1 MKLHP
6 IVERLLERRG
16 VGAEEREEF
25 LDPSLARL
33 ARVDA
38 LPGVREAV
46 GVILPFIRDRREIV
60 VYGDYDCDGVCASA
74 ILVTALRRLGATA
87 DAFVP
92 DRFTEGYGLTDAA
105 ITRLFAEHPDVKLV
119 VTVDNGISS
128 AREVADI
135 KSRGVAVVVTDHHLP
150 GPELPAADAL
160 VNPRVAAAPG
170 CESLCG
176 AGVAFFLAGAL
187 VQAAEAEGL
196 YTGGKFAAP
205 LLVLAGLATVADIMP
220 LRRQNRILVAQSLA
234 YFWRCAPLGLKELM
248 LSASRVATSAPS
260 ARDYG
265 FQLSPRINATG
276 RLESAS
282 LAYNLLMEQDREVAR
297 NLAVRVNGI
306 NGRRQ
311 TEEREL
317 AFALQSQIVSG
328 RPACVA
334 RLEKGNLGVVGIV
347 AARVMERLGVP
358 VAVAVGE
365 SDSSVTGSVRAPDGY
380 NVHDALASAADAL
393 ERFGGHAAAGGFTV
407 KAGRFEDFRRLF
419 TAACAA
425 QYAAGREAI
434 ERAKALE
441 PDLWIEPGDL
451 SLELYDALRV
461 LEPFGECNAEPVF
474 GLRGVRFSDV
484 KPIGAEG
491 QHATFAFVN
500 KSIPRAVWWNHGA
513 DVEAIRAH
521 DVPRDVLFTLLESD
535 YGGDPHLELKLL
547 DVRVA
552 TPETAKTAECEIESE
567 GGR

>member
-1 MKLHP
+1 MNLHP
-6 IVERLLERRG
+6 IVERLLELRG
-16 VGAEEREEF
+16 IGAEEREAY

-38 LPGVREAV
+38 LPGVRESV
-46 GVILPFIRDRREIV
+46 EVILPFVRDGRKIV

-74 ILVTALRRLGATA
+74 ILVSALRRLGASA

-92 DRFTEGYGLTDAA
+92 DRFKEGYGLTVAA

-128 AREVADI
+128 VREVADI
-135 KSRGVAVVVTDHHLP
+135 KARGVAVVVTDHHLP
-150 GPELPAADAL
+150 GPELPVADAL

-170 CESLCG
+170 CADLCG

-187 VQAAEAEGL
+187 VQAAQAEGL

-220 LRRQNRILVAQSLA
+220 LRGQNRILVAQSLA
-234 YFWRCAPLGLKELM
+234 NFWRCAPLGLKELM
-248 LSASRVATSAPS
+248 RSASRVATSAPS

-276 RLESAS
+276 RLESAA
-282 LAYNLLMEQDREVAR
+282 LAYNLLMEEDREVAR

-317 AFALQSQIVSG
+317 AFALQSQVAPG

-334 RLEKGNLGVVGIV
+334 RLEKGNTGVVGIV

-358 VAVAVGE
+358 VAVAVG
-365 SDSSVTGSVRAPDGY
+365 DTGSVRAPDGY
-380 NVHDALASAADAL
+380 NVYDALAAAGDAL
-393 ERFGGHAAAGGFTV
+393 DRFGGHAAAGGFTV
-407 KAGRFEDFRRLF
+407 KEGRFDDFSRLF
-419 TAACAA
+419 TEACAA
-425 QYAAGREAI
+425 QYAAEREAI

-441 PDLWIEPGDL
+441 PDLWLEPGDL
-451 SLELYDALRV
+451 TLELYDALRV
-461 LEPFGECNAEPVF
+461 LEPFGEGNAEPVF
-474 GLRGVRFSDV
+474 GLRGVRFSDA

-547 DVRVA
+547 AVRVA
-552 TPETAKTAECEIESE
+552 VPETVKNA
-567 GGR
+567 

>member
-1 MKLHP
+1 MNLHP
-6 IVERLLERRG
+6 IVERLLELRG
-16 VGAEEREEF
+16 IGAEEREEF
-25 LDPSLARL
+25 LDPSLGRL
-33 ARVDA
+33 ARSDA
-38 LPGVREAV
+38 LPGMREAAAA
-46 GVILPFIRDRREIV
+46 ILPHVRDKRKIV

-74 ILVTALRRLGATA
+74 ILVSALHRLGAQA
-87 DAFVP
+87 DAFIP

-105 ITRLFAEHPDVKLV
+105 ITRLFAEHPGVALV

-128 AREVADI
+128 AREVAAI
-135 KSRGVAVVVTDHHLP
+135 KARGVAVVVTDHHLP
-150 GPELPAADAL
+150 GPELPVADAL

-170 CESLCG
+170 CADLCG

-187 VQAAEAEGL
+187 VQAAQAEGL

-220 LRRQNRILVAQSLA
+220 LRGQNRILVAQSLA
-234 YFWRCAPLGLKELM
+234 NFWRCAPLGLKELM
-248 LSASRVATSAPS
+248 RSASRVATSAPS

-265 FQLSPRINATG
+265 FLLSPRINATG
-276 RLESAS
+276 RLESAA
-282 LAYNLLMEQDREVAR
+282 LAYNLLMEEDREVAR

-317 AFALQSQIVSG
+317 AFALQSQVASG

-358 VAVAVGE
+358 VAVAVG
-365 SDSSVTGSVRAPDGY
+365 DTGSVRAPDGY
-380 NVHDALASAADAL
+380 NVHDALAAAGDAL
-393 ERFGGHAAAGGFTV
+393 DRFGGHAAAGGFTV
-407 KAGRFEDFRRLF
+407 KEGRFDDFSRLF
-419 TAACAA
+419 TEACAA

-441 PDLWIEPGDL
+441 PDLWLEPGDL
-451 SLELYDALRV
+451 TLELYDALRV
-461 LEPFGECNAEPVF
+461 LEPFGEGNAEPVF
-474 GLRGVRFSDV
+474 GLRGVRFSDA

-535 YGGDPHLELKLL
+535 YGGDPHLELKLH
-547 DVRVA
+547 VARVA
-552 TPETAKTAECEIESE
+552 VPETAKNA
-567 GGR
+567 

>member
-1 MKLHP
+1 MNLHP
-6 IVERLLERRG
+6 IVETVKSIVEELLKQRCG
-16 VGAEEREEF
+16 SAEEREEF
-25 LDPSLARL
+25 LDPSLTRL
-33 ARVDA
+33 VRVDA

-46 GVILPFIRDRREIV
+46 AVILPFVRDKRKVV

-74 ILVTALRRLGATA
+74 ILVSALRRLGASA
-87 DAFVP
+87 DAFIP
-92 DRFTEGYGLTDAA
+92 DRFKEGYGLTDAA
-105 ITRLFAEHPDVKLV
+105 ITRLFAEHPGVALV

-135 KSRGVAVVVTDHHLP
+135 KARGVSVVVTDHHLP
-150 GPELPAADAL
+150 GPELPSADAL

-170 CESLCG
+170 CENLCG

-187 VQAAEAEGL
+187 VQAAQAEGL
-196 YTGGKFAAP
+196 YAGGKFAAP

-220 LRRQNRILVAQSLA
+220 LRGQNRILVAQSLA
-234 YFWRCAPLGLKELM
+234 NFWRCAPLGLKELM
-248 LSASRVATSAPS
+248 RSASRMAASAPS

-265 FQLSPRINATG
+265 FLLSPRINATG
-276 RLESAS
+276 RLESAA
-282 LAYNLLMEQDREVAR
+282 LAYNLLMEEDREVAR

-317 AFALQSQIVSG
+317 AFALQGQIASG

-358 VAVAVGE
+358 VAVAVG
-365 SDSSVTGSVRAPDGY
+365 DTGSVRAPDGY
-380 NVHDALASAADAL
+380 NVHDALAAAGDAL
-393 ERFGGHAAAGGFTV
+393 DRFGGHAAAGGFSV
-407 KAGRFEDFRRLF
+407 KEGRFEDFRRLF
-419 TAACAA
+419 TEACAA
-425 QYAAGREAI
+425 QYAAGRESI
-434 ERAKALE
+434 ECAKTLE
-441 PDLWIEPGDL
+441 PHYWIENPSNL
-451 SLELYDALRV
+451 TLELYDALRV
-461 LEPFGECNAEPVF
+461 LEPFGEGNAEPVF
-474 GLRGVRFSDV
+474 GLRGVRFSDA

-547 DVRVA
+547 AVRVA
-552 TPETAKTAECEIESE
+552 VPETVKNA
-567 GGR
+567 

>member
-1 MKLHP
+1 MNLHP
-6 IVERLLERRG
+6 LVEELLKIRG
-16 VGAEEREEF
+16 VGEDEREEF

-38 LPGVREAV
+38 LPGAREAV
-46 GVILPFIRDRREIV
+46 EAILPFVRDGREIV

-74 ILVTALRRLGATA
+74 ILVTALRRLGAAA

-105 ITRLFAEHPDVKLV
+105 IARLFAEHPDVKLV

-128 AREVADI
+128 AREVAAI
-135 KSRGVAVVVTDHHLP
+135 RARGVSVVVTDHHLP
-150 GPELPAADAL
+150 GPELPVADAL
-160 VNPRVAAAPG
+160 VNPRVASAPG
-170 CESLCG
+170 CEGLCG

-205 LLVLAGLATVADIMP
+205 LLVMAGVATVADIMP
-220 LRRQNRILVAQSLA
+220 LRGQNRILVAQSLA

-248 LSASRVATSAPS
+248 LSSSRVAATAPS

-334 RLEKGNLGVVGIV
+334 RLEKGNTGVVGIV
-347 AARVMERLGVP
+347 AARMMERLGVP
-358 VAVAVGE
+358 VAVAVG
-365 SDSSVTGSVRAPDGY
+365 DTGSVRAPDGY

-407 KAGRFEDFRRLF
+407 KEGRFEDFSRLF
-419 TAACAA
+419 TEACAA
-425 QYAAGREAI
+425 QYAADREAI
-434 ERAKALE
+434 EHAKAFE
-441 PDLWIEPGDL
+441 PDLWVQPGVL
-451 SLELYDALRV
+451 TMELYDALRV
-461 LEPFGECNAEPVF
+461 LEPFGEGNPEPVF
-474 GLRGVRFSDV
+474 GLRGVRFSDA

-500 KSIPRAVWWNHGA
+500 KAIPRAVWWNHGA

-547 DVRVA
+547 DARASAPDV
-552 TPETAKTAECEIESE
+552 KIC
-567 GGR
+567 

>member
-1 MKLHP
+1 MTLHP
-6 IVERLLERRG
+6 IVERLLAERG
-16 VGAEEREEF
+16 VGEDEREEF

-38 LPGVREAV
+38 LPGVQKAV
-46 GVILPFIRDRREIV
+46 EVILPFVRGGQKVV

-74 ILVTALRRLGATA
+74 ILVTALRRLGAAA

-105 ITRLFAEHPDVKLV
+105 IARLFAEHPDVKLV

-128 AREVADI
+128 AREVAAI
-135 KSRGVAVVVTDHHLP
+135 RARGVSVVVTDHHLP

-170 CESLCG
+170 CEGLCG

-205 LLVLAGLATVADIMP
+205 LLVMAGLATVADIMP
-220 LRRQNRILVAQSLA
+220 LRGQNRILVAQSLA

-248 LSASRVATSAPS
+248 LSSSRVAAAAPS

-347 AARVMERLGVP
+347 AARMMERLGVP
-358 VAVAVGE
+358 VAVAVG
-365 SDSSVTGSVRAPDGY
+365 DTGSVRAPDGY
-380 NVHDALASAADAL
+380 NVHDALAAAADAL
-393 ERFGGHAAAGGFTV
+393 ARFGGHAAAGGFTV
-407 KAGRFEDFRRLF
+407 KEGRFEDFSRLF
-419 TAACAA
+419 TEACAA
-425 QYAAGREAI
+425 QYAADREAI
-434 ERAKALE
+434 EQAKAVE
-441 PDLWIEPGDL
+441 PDIWVEPGDL
-451 SLELYDALRV
+451 TMELYDALRV
-461 LEPFGECNAEPVF
+461 LEPFGEGNAEPVF
-474 GLRGVRFSDV
+474 GLRGVRFSDA

-491 QHATFAFVN
+491 QHATFSFVN
-500 KSIPRAVWWNHGA
+500 KAIPRAVWWNHGA

-547 DVRVA
+547 DARASAPDV
-552 TPETAKTAECEIESE
+552 KIC
-567 GGR
+567 

>member
-1 MKLHP
+1 MSLHP
-6 IVERLLERRG
+6 IVERLLEKRG
-16 VGAEEREEF
+16 IGAEEREEF

-38 LPGVREAV
+38 LPGVREAAE
-46 GVILPFIRDRREIV
+46 VILPFVRDGRKII

-74 ILVTALRRLGATA
+74 ILVSGLRQLGASA

-92 DRFTEGYGLTDAA
+92 DRFTEGYGLTSAA
-105 ITRLFAEHPDVKLV
+105 IERLFAEHSDVGLV

-128 AREVADI
+128 VREIADL
-135 KSRGVAVVVTDHHLP
+135 KARGVAVVVTDHHLP
-150 GPELPAADAL
+150 GSELPAADAL

-170 CESLCG
+170 CADLCG
-176 AGVAFFLAGAL
+176 AGVAFFLVGTL
-187 VQAAEAEGL
+187 VQTAQAEGL

-220 LRRQNRILVAQSLA
+220 LRGQNRILVAQSLA
-234 YFWRCAPLGLKELM
+234 NFWRCAPLGLKELM
-248 LSASRVATSAPS
+248 RSASRVATSAPN

-265 FQLSPRINATG
+265 FLLSPRINATG

-282 LAYNLLMEQDREVAR
+282 LAYNLLMESDREVAR

-317 AFALQSQIVSG
+317 AFALQSQIASG

-334 RLEKGNLGVVGIV
+334 RLEKGNTGVVGIV

-358 VAVAVGE
+358 VAVAVG
-365 SDSSVTGSVRAPDGY
+365 DTGSVRAPDGY
-380 NVHDALASAADAL
+380 NVRDALAAAEDAL
-393 ERFGGHAAAGGFTV
+393 DRFGGHAAAGGFTV
-407 KAGRFEDFRRLF
+407 KEGRFEDFRRLF
-419 TAACAA
+419 TEACAA

-434 ERAKALE
+434 ERAKAVE
-441 PDLWIEPGDL
+441 PDLWLEPDQGFSPDDL
-451 SLELYDALRV
+451 TMELLDALTV
-461 LEPFGECNAEPVF
+461 LEPFGEGNPEPVF
-474 GLRGVRFSDV
+474 GLRGVRFSDAR
-484 KPIGAEG
+484 PIGAEG

-500 KSIPRAVWWNHGA
+500 KAIPRAVWWNHGA

-521 DVPRDVLFTLLESD
+521 DVPRDVLFTLMESD
-535 YGGDPHLELKLL
+535 FGGDPHLELKLL
-547 DVRVA
+547 AVRVH
-552 TPETAKTAECEIESE
+552 TP
-567 GGR
+567 

>member
-1 MKLHP
+1 MNLHP
-6 IVERLLERRG
+6 IVERLLELRG
-16 VGAEEREEF
+16 IGAEEREEF
-25 LDPSLARL
+25 LDPSLGRL
-33 ARVDA
+33 ARSDA
-38 LPGVREAV
+38 LPGMREAAAA
-46 GVILPFIRDRREIV
+46 ILPHVRDKRKIV

-74 ILVTALRRLGATA
+74 ILVSALHRLGAQA
-87 DAFVP
+87 DAFIP

-105 ITRLFAEHPDVKLV
+105 ITRLFAEHPGVALV

-135 KSRGVAVVVTDHHLP
+135 KARGVAVVVTDHHLP
-150 GPELPAADAL
+150 GPELPVADAL

-170 CESLCG
+170 CADLCG

-187 VQAAEAEGL
+187 VQAAQAEGL

-220 LRRQNRILVAQSLA
+220 LRGQNRILVAQSLA
-234 YFWRCAPLGLKELM
+234 NFWRCAPLGLKELM
-248 LSASRVATSAPS
+248 RSASRVATSAPS

-265 FQLSPRINATG
+265 FLLSPRINATG
-276 RLESAS
+276 RLESAA
-282 LAYNLLMEQDREVAR
+282 LAYNLLMEEDREVAR

-317 AFALQSQIVSG
+317 AFALQSQVASG

-358 VAVAVGE
+358 VAVAVG
-365 SDSSVTGSVRAPDGY
+365 DTGSVRAPDGY
-380 NVHDALASAADAL
+380 NVHDALAAAGDAL
-393 ERFGGHAAAGGFTV
+393 DRFGGHAAAGGFTV
-407 KAGRFEDFRRLF
+407 KEGRFDDFSRLF
-419 TAACAA
+419 TEACAA

-441 PDLWIEPGDL
+441 PDLWLEPGDL
-451 SLELYDALRV
+451 TLELYDALRV
-461 LEPFGECNAEPVF
+461 LEPFGEGNAEPVF
-474 GLRGVRFSDV
+474 GLRGVRFSDA

-547 DVRVA
+547 VARVA
-552 TPETAKTAECEIESE
+552 VPETAKNA
-567 GGR
+567 

>member
-1 MKLHP
+1 MNLHP
-6 IVERLLERRG
+6 IVERLLELRG
-16 VGAEEREEF
+16 IGAEEREEF
-25 LDPSLARL
+25 LDPSLGRL
-33 ARVDA
+33 ARSDA
-38 LPGVREAV
+38 LPGMRAAAAT
-46 GVILPFIRDRREIV
+46 ILPYVRDRRKIV

-74 ILVTALRRLGATA
+74 ILVSALRRLGASA
-87 DAFVP
+87 DAFIP
-92 DRFTEGYGLTDAA
+92 DRFKEGYGLTDAA
-105 ITRLFAEHPDVKLV
+105 IRRLFDEYPDVALV

-135 KSRGVAVVVTDHHLP
+135 KARGVAVVVTDHHLP
-150 GPELPAADAL
+150 GPDLPVADAL
-160 VNPRVAAAPG
+160 VNPRVASAPG
-170 CESLCG
+170 CEGLCG

-187 VQAAEAEGL
+187 VQAAQAEGL
-196 YTGGKFAAP
+196 YAGGKFAAP

-220 LRRQNRILVAQSLA
+220 LRGQNRILVAQSLA
-234 YFWRCAPLGLKELM
+234 NFWRCAPLGLKELM
-248 LSASRVATSAPS
+248 RSASRVATSAPR

-265 FQLSPRINATG
+265 FLLSPRINATG

-282 LAYNLLMEQDREVAR
+282 LAYNLLMEADREVAR

-317 AFALQSQIVSG
+317 AFALQSQIASG

-358 VAVAVGE
+358 VAVAVG
-365 SDSSVTGSVRAPDGY
+365 DTGSVRAPDGY
-380 NVHDALASAADAL
+380 NVHDALAAAGDAL
-393 ERFGGHAAAGGFTV
+393 DRFGGHAAAGGFTV
-407 KAGRFEDFRRLF
+407 KEGRFADFSRLF
-419 TAACAA
+419 TEACAA
-425 QYAAGREAI
+425 QYAAGHEAI

-441 PDLWIEPGDL
+441 PDIWLDEPGDL
-451 SLELYDALRV
+451 TLELYDALRV
-461 LEPFGECNAEPVF
+461 LEPFGEGNPEPVF
-474 GLRGVRFSDV
+474 GLRGVRFSDA

-491 QHATFAFVN
+491 QHATFSFVN

-535 YGGDPHLELKLL
+535 YGGGSHLELKLL
-547 DVRVA
+547 AVRVRA
-552 TPETAKTAECEIESE
+552 PEMAKNA
-567 GGR
+567 